1 MSSASASNF
10 VDECQI
16 HVRGGDGGAG
26 CVSFR
31 REAHVP
37 KGGPDGGDGG
47 NGGDVWLV
55 ADRNVSS
62 LIAFR
67 DHPHRRATNGVHGQG
82 KGRHGAAGKDIEVHV
97 PEGTVVRDI
106 DGVVLADL
114 VHAGQR
120 WLAGAGGRGGKGNAR
135 FLSNRRRAPS
145 FAEQGEEGEQ
155 RWLNL
160 ELKLSADVALVGFPN
175 VGKSTLIS
183 RISAAKPKIADYPFT
198 TLEPNLGVVR
208 AGDDFDFVVAD
219 IPGLIEGAS
228 EGKGLGHRFLR
239 HIERARVLCILID
252 MAEPEFSGSGSPD
265 EQLETLISELGAFS
279 PALLQRPRMIVGS
292 RCDISPRGCEGQ
304 AEPPVEFLV
313 SAATGAGIA
322 QLIGKMTETVRSARE
337 SEGEAQVELEA
348 FVIHRP
354 VQMGVLVEREDS
366 GAFRVL
372 GRQAERAVALSD
384 MTNPEALDYARQ
396 RLRKLGVDKALARA
410 GARDGDTVHIGAISF
425 DYSEDA

>member
-1 MSSASASNF
+1 MSNF

-55 ADRNVSS
+55 ADRNVAS

-82 KGRHGAAGKDIEVHV
+82 KGRHGAAGKDIVVVV
-97 PEGTVVRDI
+97 PEGTVVRDG

-120 WLAGAGGRGGKGNAR
+120 WLAAEGGRGGKGNAR
-135 FLSNRRRAPS
+135 FLSNRRRAPA
-145 FAEQGEEGEQ
+145 FAEQGEVGEE

-208 AGDDFDFVVAD
+208 VGDDFEFVVAD

-228 EGKGLGHRFLR
+228 DGRGLGHRFLR
-239 HIERARVLCILID
+239 HIERARVLCILVD
-252 MAEPEFSGSGSPD
+252 LAEMSGSGPPG
-265 EQLETLISELGAFS
+265 EQIAVLLRELGAYR
-279 PALLQRPRMIVGS
+279 PELLERPRVVVGS
-292 RCDISPRGCEGQ
+292 RADLATES
-304 AEPPVEFLV
+304 ATDDSVEITV
-313 SAATGAGIA
+313 SAVTGEGVERLVGRLADAVRGA
-322 QLIGKMTETVRSARE
+322 RDAEVDEAPET
-337 SEGEAQVELEA
+337 

-354 VQMGVLVEREDS
+354 VPTGVLVEREGDRDY
-366 GAFRVL
+366 RVL

-384 MTNPEALDYARQ
+384 LTNPEALDFARQ
-396 RLRKLGVDKALARA
+396 RLRTLGVDRALVRA
-410 GARDGDTVHIGAISF
+410 GVREGDTVHIGGFSF
-425 DYSEDA
+425 DYVEDL